1 LALRRIF
8 LLGAASIVSL
18 AALVAIATVLT
29 GDFGDTEGKIFATLA
44 TAFVA
49 VSTAAAG
56 LALLERGVARPLGVA
71 GVVLAAGGFLLW
83 SEQIW
88 AGHDSEGYWKLL
100 LLVLTW
106 TLAVLVVTTA
116 RLMTRSERLL
126 RTLFRMTA
134 VATVGAALT
143 ASTGLLRE
151 QGDGWQLFAV
161 LLIVAVVGQILTPIL
176 ERYAGELPAGGAS
189 QERVLGAVAGAVV
202 VAVRTGRGRR
212 SVRVGERDIPI
223 ADDET
228 VLVRTA

>member
-1 LALRRIF
+1 MALRRLF
-8 LLGAASIVSL
+8 LLGAASLVSL

-56 LALLERGVARPLGVA
+56 MALLERGLSRPLGVA
-71 GVVLAAGGFLLW
+71 GLVLAAGGFLLW
-83 SEQIW
+83 AEQIW
-88 AGHDSEGYWKLL
+88 AQHESDGYWKLL
-100 LLVLTW
+100 LLVLIW
-106 TLAVLVVTTA
+106 TLAVLVITTT
-116 RLMTRSERLL
+116 RLMTRSQRLV
-126 RTLFRMTA
+126 RTLFRLTA
-134 VATVGAALT
+134 IATVGAALT

-176 ERYAGELPAGGAS
+176 ERYAGELPAGTAS
-189 QERVLGAVAGAVV
+189 RERVLGAVAGAVV
-202 VAVRTGRGRR
+202 VAVRTGERRR
-212 SVRVGERDIPI
+212 SVRVGEDDVAI

-228 VLVRTA
+228 VLVRPA